1 MRGPEWGEWQWGLE
15 NRFQIFRKFSPQD
28 LVSDQSRGGERDTG
42 SIPSLSQPVSLIHSP
57 AFPAHALVS
66 ALRNLPLDS
75 DQESQEARL
84 PERGTELPAAHWHP
98 RRWDL
103 GLRLGPGKR
112 AWREARASGEFQA
125 AGAGRG
131 V

>member
-1 MRGPEWGEWQWGLE
+1 MG
-15 NRFQIFRKFSPQD
+15 F
-28 LVSDQSRGGERDTG
+28 
-42 SIPSLSQPVSLIHSP
+42 IPCSLISLMYGP
-57 AFPAHALVS
+57 AFPAYVFVS

-84 PERGTELPAAHWHP
+84 PERGTELPAAHQHP

-112 AWREARASGEFQA
+112 VWLDARAS
-125 AGAGRG
+125 RG
-131 V
+131 VPGC

>member
-1 MRGPEWGEWQWGLE
+1 MG
-15 NRFQIFRKFSPQD
+15 F
-28 LVSDQSRGGERDTG
+28 
-42 SIPSLSQPVSLIHSP
+42 IPCSLISLMYGP
-57 AFPAHALVS
+57 AFPAYVFVS

-84 PERGTELPAAHWHP
+84 PERGTELPAAHQHP

-112 AWREARASGEFQA
+112 VWLDARAS
-125 AGAGRG
+125 RG
-131 V
+131 VPGCWCQEGGLSATDVSSRHRNPVGV